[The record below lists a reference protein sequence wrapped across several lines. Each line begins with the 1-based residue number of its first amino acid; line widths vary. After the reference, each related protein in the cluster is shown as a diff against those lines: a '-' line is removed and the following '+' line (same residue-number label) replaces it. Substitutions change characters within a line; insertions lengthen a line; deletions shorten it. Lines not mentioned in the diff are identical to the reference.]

1 MAQNSYM
8 LNAPSGRSGRCFAYV
23 RSFWGFRH
31 SLVACCS
38 VGAELSWCC
47 RDAASEQGRLIGIAA
62 PPKGRDADAAPRTAS
77 KPMGN
82 HGQPCALGAILCTRG
97 SASRLLERAGRVWG
111 SLVSFTRL
119 TRRNNP
125 QSPACGRIAPH
136 GKGSDCRSARRRCSH
151 LRGRQARGSAPAPWG
166 RLRAPGRSTC

>member
-8 LNAPSGRSGRCFAYV
+8 LNASSGRSGRCFAYV

-38 VGAELSWCC
+38 IGAELSWCC
-47 RDAASEQGRLIGIAA
+47 RDAASEQGRLIGITA

-82 HGQPCALGAILCTRG
+82 HGQPCALEAVPFAFS
-97 SASRLLERAGRVWG
+97 SASDTSGQPRDLA
-111 SLVSFTRL
+111 RL

-136 GKGSDCRSARRRCSH
+136 GRGSDCRSARRRCSH

>member
-8 LNAPSGRSGRCFAYV
+8 LNASSGRSGRCFAYV

-38 VGAELSWCC
+38 IGTELSWCC

-62 PPKGRDADAAPRTAS
+62 PPKGRDADAPPRTAS

-82 HGQPCALGAILCTRG
+82 HGQPCALGQSCAPG
-97 SASRLLERAGRVWG
+97 AAPSRLLERARRVWG

-125 QSPACGRIAPH
+125 RSPACERIAPH
-136 GKGSDCRSARRRCSH
+136 GRGSDCRSARRRCSR
-151 LRGRQARGSAPAPWG
+151 LRERQARGSAPAPWG
-166 RLRAPGRSTC
+166 RPRAPGHSTC